1 MAYPAM
7 LLNEFWQT
15 DVDVRRN
22 RPVKTEPQENNR
34 IILSSPLLVDSCQ
47 QSVMMS
53 VVAGFDFQGMVLRP
67 EKCSHRYLGLQ
78 HLQRI

>member
-7 LLNEFWQT
+7 LLNEFRQT

-22 RPVKTEPQENNR
+22 RPEKTEPQENNR

-47 QSVMMS
+47 QFVMMS
-53 VVAGFDFQGMVLRP
+53 VVAGFALQDMVLRS